1 MTQNNTELN
10 SEKVTPFFKFSFDL
24 SNDLKEK
31 VSFWCFFSENKK
43 SGR

>member
-1 MTQNNTELN
+1 MTHSNTGLN

-31 VSFWCFFSENKK
+31 VSFWCFLMKESK
-43 SGR
+43 